1 MFGGDIVLQ
10 LAESV
15 KDNPLN
21 TSGVDDEVQ
30 RDSILALSVTQE
42 AQEVNHS

>member
-1 MFGGDIVLQ
+1 MFGGDILLQ

-15 KDNPLN
+15 KDNLLN

-30 RDSILALSVTQE
+30 RDSILALCDPGGPGSQ
-42 AQEVNHS
+42 SD